1 MTIKT
6 EDVKKLR
13 DETGISVMKCKNA
26 LEEAEGDMKKALT
39 ILKQKSKEM
48 AKKKKDRDLGAGR
61 VATYLHNTKTVG
73 VLVELSCETDFVAKN
88 EEFTDLAY
96 NIAMHIA
103 AMNPLYIT
111 EEDVS
116 KEDKDLMRESF
127 EKEVLDKPE
136 EIREKIIEGKM
147 KSHFSEKV
155 LLEQAYIK
163 DGDKTIGGLIEEA
176 VQKFG
181 ERIEIAR
188 FTRYNVGE

>member
-26 LEEAEGDMKKALT
+26 LEEANGDMKKALT
-39 ILKQKSKEM
+39 ILQQKSKET

-61 VATYLHNTKTVG
+61 VSTYLHNTKTVG

-103 AMNPLYIT
+103 AMNPLYISV
-111 EEDVS
+111 EDVS
-116 KEDKDLMRESF
+116 KEDNNLMRESF

-136 EIREKIIEGKM
+136 DIREKIIEGKM
-147 KSHFSEKV
+147 KSHFSERV
-155 LLEQAYIK
+155 LLEQPYIK
-163 DGDKTIGGLIEEA
+163 DGDKTIGVLIEEA

-181 ERIEIAR
+181 ERIEITR

>member
-13 DETGISVMKCKNA
+13 EETGISVMKCKNA
-26 LEEAEGDMKKALT
+26 LEEAEGDMKKALI
-39 ILKQKSKEM
+39 ILQRKSKEM
-48 AKKKKDRDLGAGR
+48 ATKKKDRDLGAGR
-61 VATYLHNTKTVG
+61 VAAYLHNTKTVG

-103 AMNPLYIT
+103 AMNPLYASI
-111 EEDVS
+111 EDVS
-116 KEDKDLMRESF
+116 EEDKDLMHKSF

-136 EIREKIIEGKM
+136 NIREKIIDGKM
-147 KSHFSEKV
+147 KSYFSERV
-155 LLEQAYIK
+155 LMEQPYIK
-163 DGDKTIGGLIEEA
+163 DGDRTIGVLIEEA
-176 VQKFG
+176 IQKFG
-181 ERIEIAR
+181 ERIEITR